1 MPDAPTILRP
11 GEGEGTERYTL
22 LADRDELVLTEFRY
36 APNQDGPQRHI
47 HRHHADAFYC
57 LEGRL
62 RITLDEED
70 LILGPG
76 GFALIPPEVIHAF
89 GNPSDEPG
97 RYLNFHAPG
106 CGFGDYLRG
115 DNPDF
120 DQHYDVPPGSGR
132 PTSEAVV
139 RQPGEGEQLGLG
151 PSQSSIKAGAQDGM
165 GSLAV
170 LESTIGPNF
179 PGPVL
184 HEHERM
190 VDSFYILDGTL
201 SAAARRRGGRGDRRL
216 LCPRAARQ
224 RPHLLHPGRP
234 GHAPQHLRPRRAS
247 RATCARSPSGRGRAT
262 STRRAWPRSPPSTTS
277 EQFRHKI

>member
-1 MPDAPTILRP
+1 
-11 GEGEGTERYTL
+11 
-22 LADRDELVLTEFRY
+22 V
-36 APNQDGPQRHI
+36 
-47 HRHHADAFYC
+47 
-57 LEGRL
+57 
-62 RITLDEED
+62 
-70 LILGPG
+70 ILGPG

-89 GNPSDEPG
+89 GNPSGAPG

-115 DNPDF
+115 DNPGF

-151 PSQSSIKAGAQDGM
+151 PSQSSIKAGVDDGM

-184 HEHERM
+184 HEHEQM

-201 SAAARRRGGRGDRRL
+201 SLQLGDEAVEATAGSYALVPPGNAHAFSTPGDPVTL
-216 LCPRAARQ
+216 LNIFAPAGFEGYVRELAERAQAGT
-224 RPHLLHPGRP
+224 LDLAGITEI
-234 GHAPQHLRPRRAS
+234 ASKYDFRA
-247 RATCARSPSGRGRAT
+247 
-262 STRRAWPRSPPSTTS
+262 
-277 EQFRHKI
+277 I

>member
-1 MPDAPTILRP
+1 MPDTPTILRP

-22 LADRDELVLTEFRY
+22 LADRDELVMTEFRY
-36 APNQDGPQRHI
+36 PPNQDGPQRHI

-57 LEGRL
+57 LEGQL

-76 GFALIPPEVIHAF
+76 AFALIPPEVIHAF

-132 PTSEAVV
+132 PTTEAVV
-139 RQPGEGEQLGLG
+139 RQPGEGESLGLG
-151 PSQSSIKAGAQDGM
+151 PSPSSIKAGAQDGL
-165 GSLAV
+165 GALAV

-190 VDSFYILDGTL
+190 IDSFYILDGTL
-201 SAAARRRGGRGDRRL
+201 TLRLGDDTAEASAGSYALVPPGNAHTFSTPDDPVTLLNIFAPAGFEGYVREMAEKAQAGDL
-216 LCPRAARQ
+216 DQAGMAEIASKYDFRA
-224 RPHLLHPGRP
+224 
-234 GHAPQHLRPRRAS
+234 
-247 RATCARSPSGRGRAT
+247 
-262 STRRAWPRSPPSTTS
+262 
-277 EQFRHKI
+277 I

>member
-1 MPDAPTILRP
+1 MPDAPVLLAP

-22 LADRDELVLTEFRY
+22 LSDRDELVLTEFRY

-47 HRHHADAFYC
+47 HRHHSDAFYV
-57 LEGRL
+57 LDGEL
-62 RITLDEED
+62 RITLDQED
-70 LILGPG
+70 LVLGPG
-76 GFALIPPEVIHAF
+76 AFVLIPPGVIHAF
-89 GNPSDEPG
+89 GNPSDQLG

-120 DQHYDVPPGSGR
+120 DQDYDVPPGSGR
-132 PTSEAVV
+132 PTTEAVV

-151 PSQSSIKAGAQDGM
+151 PSQSSIKAGVPDGM

-201 SAAARRRGGRGDRRL
+201 SLQLGAEAVDASAGSYALVPPGNAHTFATPGDPVRL
-216 LCPRAARQ
+216 LNIFAPAGFEGYVRELAERAQAGT
-224 RPHLLHPGRP
+224 LDLAGMTEI
-234 GHAPQHLRPRRAS
+234 ASKYDFRA
-247 RATCARSPSGRGRAT
+247 
-262 STRRAWPRSPPSTTS
+262 
-277 EQFRHKI
+277 I

>member
-36 APNQDGPQRHI
+36 APNQDGPKRHI

-76 GFALIPPEVIHAF
+76 GFALVPPEVIHAF
-89 GNPSDEPG
+89 GNPADEPG

-120 DQHYDVPPGSGR
+120 DQDYDVPPGSGR
-132 PTSEAVV
+132 PTTEAKVLNA
-139 RQPGEGEQLGLG
+139 GEGELLELG
-151 PSQSSIKAGAQDGM
+151 PSRATVKGSVDDGI

-170 LESTIGPNF
+170 LETTVAAGF

-184 HEHERM
+184 HRHEQT
-190 VDSFYILDGTL
+190 VDSFYVLEGTLALQLDDQTETGPGTYALVPPGNAHTFSNPSDEPVRFLNVMAPAGFERYLKDVAALDGPID
-201 SAAARRRGGRGDRRL
+201 ADRMAEIASKYDF
-216 LCPRAARQ
+216 RA
-224 RPHLLHPGRP
+224 
-234 GHAPQHLRPRRAS
+234 
-247 RATCARSPSGRGRAT
+247 
-262 STRRAWPRSPPSTTS
+262 
-277 EQFRHKI
+277 I

>member
-11 GEGEGTERYTL
+11 GEGEGTERYTI
-22 LADRDELVLTEFRY
+22 LADRDEVVLTEFRY

-89 GNPSDEPG
+89 GNAANEPG

-106 CGFGDYLRG
+106 CGFAEYLRG
-115 DNPDF
+115 NNPDF

-132 PTSEAVV
+132 PTAEAKIV
-139 RQPGEGEQLGLG
+139 QPGEGELLDLG
-151 PSQSSIKAGAQDGM
+151 PSRSTVKAGVDDGM

-170 LESTIGPNF
+170 LESTVQAGF

-184 HEHERM
+184 HEHEQM
-190 VDSFYILDGTL
+190 VDSFYVQGGTLTLTLDGGTVEAGAGTYAL
-201 SAAARRRGGRGDRRL
+201 VPPGNPHTFSNPSDEPVSLLNLMAPAGFERYLRDVAEGGGPLD
-216 LCPRAARQ
+216 PQKMAEIASKYDFRAV
-224 RPHLLHPGRP
+224 
-234 GHAPQHLRPRRAS
+234 
-247 RATCARSPSGRGRAT
+247 
-262 STRRAWPRSPPSTTS
+262 
-277 EQFRHKI
+277 

>member
-11 GEGEGTERYTL
+11 GEGEGTERYTI
-22 LADRDELVLTEFRY
+22 LADRDELVMTEFRY
-36 APNQDGPQRHI
+36 APSQDGPQRHI

-57 LEGRL
+57 LEGQL

-70 LILGPG
+70 LVLGPG

-89 GNPSDEPG
+89 GNPADEPG

-132 PTSEAVV
+132 PTTEAVI

-151 PSQSSIKAGAQDGM
+151 PSQSSIKAGVDDGM

-201 SAAARRRGGRGDRRL
+201 TLRLGDDTLEATAGSYALVPPGNAHTFSTPDEPVTL
-216 LCPRAARQ
+216 LNIFAPAGFEGYVREMAERAQAGTLDQ
-224 RPHLLHPGRP
+224 AGMAEIASKYDFRPV
-234 GHAPQHLRPRRAS
+234 
-247 RATCARSPSGRGRAT
+247 
-262 STRRAWPRSPPSTTS
+262 
-277 EQFRHKI
+277 

>member
-1 MPDAPTILRP
+1 MPDAPTLLRP
-11 GEGEGTERYTL
+11 GEGESTERYTL
-22 LADRDELVLTEFRY
+22 LADRPELVLTEFRY
-36 APNQDGPQRHI
+36 APDQDGPQRHI

-70 LILGPG
+70 LILDPG
-76 GFALIPPEVIHAF
+76 AFALIPPEVIHAF
-89 GNPSDEPG
+89 GNPADEPG

-120 DQHYDVPPGSGR
+120 DQIYDVPPGSGR
-132 PTSEAVV
+132 PTDEAVL

-151 PSQSSIKAGAQDGM
+151 PSQSSIKAGTDHGM

-184 HEHERM
+184 HEHEQM
-190 VDSFYILDGTL
+190 VDSFYILEGTL
-201 SAAARRRGGRGDRRL
+201 TLQLGEERVEAGPNTYVLVPPGNAHTFATPGEDGVKL
-216 LCPRAARQ
+216 LNIFAPAGFEGYVRELGEQAQAGTLDQAKMAEIASKYDFRA
-224 RPHLLHPGRP
+224 
-234 GHAPQHLRPRRAS
+234 
-247 RATCARSPSGRGRAT
+247 
-262 STRRAWPRSPPSTTS
+262 
-277 EQFRHKI
+277 I